1 MSHIHAEPGASLVR
15 ASDAERDQ
23 AAGLL
28 RAAFAEG
35 RLTRAELD
43 ERLAAVYAAKTRADL
58 RDLTGDLP
66 GAIPAE
72 MTAEGRPLAAGQP
85 VVDRGPGASVHLN
98 LCLLLCLLFCFP
110 PAGVAFGIY
119 WIVTARRR
127 PRSDPRSPVPGRHD
141 DAVRARSGRG
151 RADAADPR
159 P

>member
-1 MSHIHAEPGASLVR
+1 MSHIRTEPGASLVR

-23 AAGLL
+23 AAELL

-43 ERLAAVYAAKTRADL
+43 ERLTAAYAAKTHADL

-66 GAIPAE
+66 AAIPAE
-72 MTAEGRPLAAGQP
+72 TTTDGRPLAADRA
-85 VVDRGPGASVHLN
+85 VVDRGPGASMHLN
-98 LCLLLCLLFCFP
+98 LCLLLWLLFCFP

-127 PRSDPRSPVPGRHD
+127 PRSDPRSTVPGRHD
-141 DAVRARSGRG
+141 DAVRGRSGRG
-151 RADAADPR
+151 HAGAGNPR
-159 P
+159 C